1 MKVQAVQSASA
12 SSARE
17 VGMEMWRM
25 SMTQR
30 LSADMR
36 ERITGRGS
44 DRKEPRRVEPAV
56 RIDISEQA
64 RRVAKEQ
71 QA

>member
-30 LSADMR
+30 LSTDMR
-36 ERITGRGS
+36 ERITGRGQ

>member
-1 MKVQAVQSASA
+1 MRVEAVGSAAA
-12 SSARE
+12 SRARE

-30 LSADMR
+30 LNTDMR
-36 ERITGRGS
+36 ERITGRGQ

-56 RIDISEQA
+56 RIDISEQS

-71 QA
+71 HT